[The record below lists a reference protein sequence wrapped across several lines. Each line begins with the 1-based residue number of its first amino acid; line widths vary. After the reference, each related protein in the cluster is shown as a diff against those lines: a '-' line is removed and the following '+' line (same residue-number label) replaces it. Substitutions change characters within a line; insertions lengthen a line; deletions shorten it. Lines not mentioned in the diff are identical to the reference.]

1 MTTSLVRNAR
11 QMMTR
16 RIAYKQEQVM
26 NKLVLKEKTSSQ
38 WVGRWR
44 EPGLV
49 LLISDPDLSLSS
61 SVLF

>member
-49 LLISDPDLSLSS
+49 LLISDPVHSLSS